1 MGPVIFIGPNMKN
14 LAFFLLI
21 LIPALAIGQ
30 TSYSLEGTE
39 IIVKGT
45 SSISDWEMKSAV
57 ATGSFEGKIVKN
69 NLQKIDKL
77 LLTVPAESLKSG
89 RDGMDANAYKSLK
102 TAQHQEIIFKS
113 NKVKVTQ
120 GSVIAEGE
128 LTIAGTA
135 RPVQIKAECTV
146 NPNGGLNCKG
156 SEKLKM
162 TDYNVEP
169 PTAMFGS
176 ITTGDEIEIV
186 FNASFSHQK

>member
-1 MGPVIFIGPNMKN
+1 MKN

-21 LIPALAIGQ
+21 LFPVLAIGQ
-30 TSYSLEGTE
+30 ASYSLEDSE

-45 SSISDWEMKSAV
+45 SSISDWEMKSATV
-57 ATGSFEGKIVKN
+57 TGSFEGKIVKN

-77 LLTVPAESLKSG
+77 QLAIPAESLKSG

-102 TAQHQEIIFKS
+102 TAQHQDIVFKS
-113 NKVKVTQ
+113 DKVKVNQ
-120 GSVIAEGE
+120 NSIIAEGE

-146 NPNGGLNCKG
+146 DSNGDLSCKG

-186 FNASFSHQK
+186 FNARFSDQK